1 VINFYLMMARNL
13 LTQISIANFTKRLSM
28 TALENIKNGLIDR
41 ILATQNEKL
50 LQAIQTIFEASKT
63 EEIVDFSREQVR
75 MIMMAKE
82 DVAAGRLI
90 SEEDLKASDPE
101 WLH

>member
-1 VINFYLMMARNL
+1 
-13 LTQISIANFTKRLSM
+13 M

-50 LQAIQTIFEASKT
+50 LEAIQTIFEASKT
-63 EEIVDFSREQVR
+63 EEIVEFTPEQVK
-75 MIMMAKE
+75 MVMMAKE

>member
-1 VINFYLMMARNL
+1 
-13 LTQISIANFTKRLSM
+13 M

>member
-1 VINFYLMMARNL
+1 
-13 LTQISIANFTKRLSM
+13 M

-50 LQAIQTIFEASKT
+50 LQAIQTIFEASKNDG
-63 EEIVDFSREQVR
+63 IVDFSPEQIK

-82 DVAAGRLI
+82 DVADGRVI

-101 WLH
+101 WLKQ